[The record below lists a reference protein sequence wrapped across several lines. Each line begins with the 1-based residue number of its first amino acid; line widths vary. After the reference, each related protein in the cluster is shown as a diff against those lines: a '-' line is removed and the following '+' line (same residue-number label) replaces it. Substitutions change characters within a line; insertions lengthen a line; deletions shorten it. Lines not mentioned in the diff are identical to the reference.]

1 MCSRREKLLDVDV
14 NDVKEVAHKY
24 LSSPPKEKTAVAV
37 LGEEKDWVKKEGW
50 AIRSLGL
57 SEEATSAPAECS
69 SSSSG

>member
-1 MCSRREKLLDVDV
+1 MCSRREKLLDVDI

-24 LSSPPKEKTAVAV
+24 LSSPSQEITAVAV

-57 SEEATSAPAECS
+57 E
-69 SSSSG
+69 